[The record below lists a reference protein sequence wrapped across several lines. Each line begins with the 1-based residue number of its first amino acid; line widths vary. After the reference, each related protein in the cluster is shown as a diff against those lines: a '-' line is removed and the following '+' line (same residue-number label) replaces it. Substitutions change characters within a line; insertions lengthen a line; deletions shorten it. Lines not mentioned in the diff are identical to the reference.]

1 MSKAGIKGES
11 LTYAE
16 AESILKSGGFS
27 EEAARSA
34 TRLLEKI
41 DSARFSGQEMDSKK
55 PRNPSDGNPGTGK
68 EDIAMKGFKHLLL
81 FVLLFLCLAR
91 VTGASET
98 ARIFLDGIKDY
109 KENRF
114 AEAAAAFSRVADEGI
129 KNGKLFYNLGNA
141 YLKNGDIGNA
151 VLWYDRALKLL
162 PHDPDLKFN
171 YEYAQ
176 SLTKDEK
183 ADKELPLFRILFFWK
198 YLLSPTR
205 IQWAAIIFN
214 LIFWSLT
221 AARMIR
227 RKNHFQTIGHVI
239 LALGLIFTLT
249 AVYNDYEANF
259 IKEAVIL
266 PAKVSIRSG
275 LTDDATELFVLHAGA
290 KVKIDKEK
298 DDYIRI
304 AFSEGKIGWIKKSDA
319 GVI

>member
-1 MSKAGIKGES
+1 
-11 LTYAE
+11 
-16 AESILKSGGFS
+16 
-27 EEAARSA
+27 
-34 TRLLEKI
+34 
-41 DSARFSGQEMDSKK
+41 
-55 PRNPSDGNPGTGK
+55 
-68 EDIAMKGFKHLLL
+68 MKGFKHLLL

-91 VTGASET
+91 VTVASET

-114 AEAAAAFSRVADEGI
+114 AESAAAFSRVADEGI

-151 VLWYDRALKLL
+151 LLWYERAIKLL

-171 YEYAQ
+171 HEYAQ

-183 ADKELPLFRILFFWK
+183 GDKELPLVRILFFWK
-198 YLLSPTR
+198 YLFSQTR
-205 IQWAAIIFN
+205 IQWTAIIFN
-214 LIFWSLT
+214 LIFWSLM
-221 AARMIR
+221 AIRVIR
-227 RKNHFQTIGHVI
+227 RKNRFQTIGHVI
-239 LALGLIFTLT
+239 LALGLIFTFT
-249 AVYNDYEANF
+249 AVYNDYEDSF

-266 PAKVSIRSG
+266 PVKVSIRSG

-290 KVKIDKEK
+290 KVRIDKEK

-304 AFSEGKIGWIKKSDA
+304 AFSDGKIGWIKKADA

>member
-1 MSKAGIKGES
+1 
-11 LTYAE
+11 
-16 AESILKSGGFS
+16 
-27 EEAARSA
+27 
-34 TRLLEKI
+34 
-41 DSARFSGQEMDSKK
+41 
-55 PRNPSDGNPGTGK
+55 
-68 EDIAMKGFKHLLL
+68 MKGFKQILIL
-81 FVLLFLCLAR
+81 VLLVLCTAR
-91 VTGASET
+91 ISGASET
-98 ARIFLDGIKDY
+98 ARTFLDGIKDY

-114 AEAAAAFSRVADEGI
+114 AEAAAAFSRIADEGI

-151 VLWYDRALKLL
+151 ILWYDRALKLL
-162 PHDPDLKFN
+162 PHDPDLRFN

-183 ADKELPLFRILFFWK
+183 ADKDLPIFRILFFWK
-198 YLLSPTR
+198 YLLSQTQ

-214 LIFWSLT
+214 LIFWSLM
-221 AARMIR
+221 AARVIR
-227 RKNHFQTIGHVI
+227 RKNRFQTIGHVI

-249 AVYNDYEANF
+249 AVYNDYEGNF

-290 KVKIDKEK
+290 KVRIDKEK

-304 AFSEGKIGWIKKSDA
+304 AFSDGKIGWIKKSDA

>member
-1 MSKAGIKGES
+1 
-11 LTYAE
+11 
-16 AESILKSGGFS
+16 
-27 EEAARSA
+27 
-34 TRLLEKI
+34 
-41 DSARFSGQEMDSKK
+41 
-55 PRNPSDGNPGTGK
+55 
-68 EDIAMKGFKHLLL
+68 MKGFKHILLFALLL
-81 FVLLFLCLAR
+81 LNLAQ
-91 VTGASET
+91 VTVAGET

-129 KNGKLFYNLGNA
+129 NNGKLFYNLGNA

-151 VLWYDRALKLL
+151 VLWYERAIKLL
-162 PHDPDLKFN
+162 PHDPDIKFN

-183 ADKELPLFRILFFWK
+183 ADKDLPLFRILFFWK
-198 YLLSPTR
+198 FLLSQTQ
-205 IQWAAIIFN
+205 IQWAAILFN
-214 LIFWSLT
+214 LIFWTLVT
-221 AARMIR
+221 LRVLR
-227 RKNHFQTIGHVI
+227 RKISFQMLGHVM
-239 LALGLIFTLT
+239 LVLGLVFTLT
-249 AVYNDYEANF
+249 AAWNDYETRF

-275 LTDDATELFVLHAGA
+275 LTDDATELFVLHAGT

-298 DDYIRI
+298 DDHIRI

>member
-1 MSKAGIKGES
+1 
-11 LTYAE
+11 
-16 AESILKSGGFS
+16 
-27 EEAARSA
+27 
-34 TRLLEKI
+34 
-41 DSARFSGQEMDSKK
+41 
-55 PRNPSDGNPGTGK
+55 
-68 EDIAMKGFKHLLL
+68 MKGFKYFLL
-81 FVLLFLCLAR
+81 VGLLILSSVR
-91 VTGASET
+91 ITGAGES
-98 ARIFLDGIKDY
+98 ARTFLDGIKDY

-129 KNGKLFYNLGNA
+129 INGKLFYNLGNA

-151 VLWYDRALKLL
+151 MLWYERSLKLL

-183 ADKELPLFRILFFWK
+183 GDKDLPLVRILFFWK
-198 YLLSPTR
+198 YLLSQAQ

-214 LIFWSLT
+214 LIFWSLMAIRVT
-221 AARMIR
+221 R
-227 RKNHFQTIGHVI
+227 RKFRFQTIGHVI

-249 AVYNDYEANF
+249 AVYNDYETNF

>member
-1 MSKAGIKGES
+1 MKA
-11 LTYAE
+11 
-16 AESILKSGGFS
+16 
-27 EEAARSA
+27 
-34 TRLLEKI
+34 
-41 DSARFSGQEMDSKK
+41 
-55 PRNPSDGNPGTGK
+55 
-68 EDIAMKGFKHLLL
+68 FKHFLLL
-81 FVLLFLCLAR
+81 VILILCSVR
-91 VTGASET
+91 ITGASET

-114 AEAAAAFSRVADEGI
+114 AESAAAFSRVADEGI

-151 VLWYDRALKLL
+151 LLWYERAIKLL

-171 YEYAQ
+171 HEYAQ

-183 ADKELPLFRILFFWK
+183 GDKELPLVRILFFWK
-198 YLLSPTR
+198 YLFSQTR
-205 IQWAAIIFN
+205 IQWTAIIFN
-214 LIFWSLT
+214 LIFWSLM
-221 AARMIR
+221 AVRVIR
-227 RKNHFQTIGHVI
+227 RKNRFQTIGHVI
-239 LALGLIFTLT
+239 LALGLIFTFT

-266 PAKVSIRSG
+266 PARVSIRSG

-290 KVKIDKEK
+290 KVRIDKEK

-304 AFSEGKIGWIKKSDA
+304 AFSDGKIGWIKKADA

>member
-1 MSKAGIKGES
+1 MKA
-11 LTYAE
+11 
-16 AESILKSGGFS
+16 
-27 EEAARSA
+27 
-34 TRLLEKI
+34 
-41 DSARFSGQEMDSKK
+41 
-55 PRNPSDGNPGTGK
+55 
-68 EDIAMKGFKHLLL
+68 FKHFLLL
-81 FVLLFLCLAR
+81 VILILCSVR
-91 VTGASET
+91 ITGASET

-114 AEAAAAFSRVADEGI
+114 AESAAAFSRVADEGI

-151 VLWYDRALKLL
+151 LLWYERAIKLL

-171 YEYAQ
+171 HEYAQ

-183 ADKELPLFRILFFWK
+183 GDKELPLVRILFFWK
-198 YLLSPTR
+198 YLLSQTR
-205 IQWAAIIFN
+205 IQWTAIIFN
-214 LIFWSLT
+214 LIFWSLM
-221 AARMIR
+221 AVRVIR
-227 RKNHFQTIGHVI
+227 RKNRFQTIGHVI
-239 LALGLIFTLT
+239 LALGLIFTFT

-290 KVKIDKEK
+290 KVRIDKEK

-304 AFSEGKIGWIKKSDA
+304 AFSDGKIGWIKKSDA